1 MLYRRNPPDVDTTL
15 RHMGTCVVVDIWRLD
30 NIAPWASQGKRKQR
44 FTFTYELYYHPAVMT
59 SYRIKIYITREVI
72 TPFILG
78 IILFTFV
85 LLLSRL
91 LKLIELIVDKGVPFT
106 EIFGIFASLMPS
118 FFVITVPLSFLL
130 AILIAFGRLSADSEI
145 VAMKAA
151 GLSLYQLAQPV
162 IILSLFVCLFT
173 AGLTLYAEPYGRAN
187 LRQQLIDMA
196 FSKAAV
202 AITPQV
208 FNEEIKGLI
217 LYANKVEPETGQLSG
232 VFISDNRMGET
243 PSVITAQQGLIYP
256 DKVSHKLLMHLEK
269 GTIHRLQQ
277 QQDKDSYQLV
287 HFDRYDINLS
297 LTDQADQGDV
307 KALKAQEMTTA
318 QLLKRIKQPDE
329 EKKLDYTVELL
340 ERTILP
346 LSPLIFSLIAIPLG
360 IRSHRSNKGGGFAVA
375 LFVFL
380 TYYLLL
386 SMSKTMVIENGWPLL
401 ITMLSPTV
409 MFFVLSICLLYFAAK
424 EQQIPGY
431 QLMTRVLDKIIVR
444 YFSGKK

>member
-1 MLYRRNPPDVDTTL
+1 M
-15 RHMGTCVVVDIWRLD
+15 
-30 NIAPWASQGKRKQR
+30 S
-44 FTFTYELYYHPAVMT
+44 
-59 SYRIKIYITREVI
+59 SYRIKKYIAREVL

-130 AILIAFGRLSADSEI
+130 AIIIAFGRLSADSEI

-151 GLSLYQLAQPV
+151 GLNLYQLAQPV
-162 IILSLFVCLFT
+162 VVLSLFVCLFT

-196 FSKAAV
+196 YSKAAV
-202 AITPQV
+202 AISAQV
-208 FNEEIKGLI
+208 FNEEIEGLV
-217 LYANKVEPETGQLSG
+217 LYANKVAPESGQLSG
-232 VFISDNRMGET
+232 VFISDDRMGKT
-243 PSVITAQQGLIYP
+243 PSVITAQHGLIYP
-256 DKVSHKLLMHLEK
+256 DKNDGKLIMHLEQ
-269 GTIHRLQQ
+269 GSIHRLQRNN
-277 QQDKDSYQLV
+277 DKDSYQIV
-287 HFDRYDINLS
+287 HFNRYDINLS
-297 LTDQADQGDV
+297 LSDSGPKGEK
-307 KALKAQEMTTA
+307 KALKSQEMTTA
-318 QLLKRIKQPDE
+318 QLLERIEQPE
-329 EKKLDYTVELL
+329 QEKKLEYTVELL
-340 ERTILP
+340 ERAILP

-386 SMSKTMVIENGWPLL
+386 SMSKTMVIENGWP
-401 ITMLSPTV
+401 IFVTMLSPTIV
-409 MFFVLSICLLYFAAK
+409 FFLLSFSLLFFTAK
-424 EQQIPGY
+424 EREIPGKKRLT
-431 QLMTRVLDKIIVR
+431 QVMDTIIVR

>member
-1 MLYRRNPPDVDTTL
+1 MLYRRNPPNVDTTL
-15 RHMGTCVVVDIWRLD
+15 RHMGTCVVVDISGLD

-44 FTFTYELYYHPAVMT
+44 FTFTYDLYYHPPVMT
-59 SYRIKIYITREVI
+59 SYRIKSYIAREVI

-91 LKLIELIVDKGVPFT
+91 LKLIELIVDKGVPFA
-106 EIFGIFASLMPS
+106 EIFAIFASLVPS

-130 AILIAFGRLSADSEI
+130 AIIIAFGRLSADSEI

-151 GLSLYQLAQPV
+151 GLSLYHLAQPV
-162 IILSLFVCLFT
+162 VILSLFVCLFT
-173 AGLTLYAEPYGRAN
+173 AGLTFYGEPYGRAN

-202 AITPQV
+202 AVTPQV
-208 FNEEIKGLI
+208 FNEEIEGLV

-232 VFISDNRMGET
+232 VFISDNRMGAT
-243 PSVITAQQGLIYP
+243 PSVITARRGLIYP
-256 DKVSHKLLMHLEK
+256 DKVDGKLLMHLEQ
-269 GTIHRLQQ
+269 GAIHRLQQ
-277 QQDKDSYQLV
+277 QKDQDSYQLV

-297 LTDQADQGDV
+297 LSDQASKGDV
-307 KALKAQEMTTA
+307 KALKAQEMTTV
-318 QLLKRIKQPDE
+318 QLLKQIKQPDE

-340 ERTILP
+340 ERAILP
-346 LSPLIFSLIAIPLG
+346 LSPLIFSLVAIPLG

-401 ITMLSPTV
+401 VTMLSPTV
-409 MFFVLSICLLYFAAK
+409 VFFLFSGALLYFAAK
-424 EQQIPGY
+424 EQQMPG
-431 QLMTRVLDKIIVR
+431 QKLMAKIMDKIIVR